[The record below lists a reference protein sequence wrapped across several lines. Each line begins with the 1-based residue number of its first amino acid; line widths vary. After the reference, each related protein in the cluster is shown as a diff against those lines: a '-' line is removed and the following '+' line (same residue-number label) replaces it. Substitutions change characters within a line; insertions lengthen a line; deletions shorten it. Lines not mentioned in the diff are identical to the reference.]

1 MRLIDHRPK
10 VPSTATHTRPV
21 GPHTIQAMNAM
32 NSAEPPIRIHVCS
45 VILLSRLR
53 WMSGLSSGCLIGLGF
68 TAERGNLAD
77 QCCKRFLCFRFL
89 RDGPADIAGG
99 ESDPGGQNAVDG
111 TFSEARRQSP
121 DNAFADNVL
130 NEAVGQGES
139 PRDGEMAYDHSSEPE
154 CRERRRSAAIEGRDF
169 PQHPQILDS

>member
-1 MRLIDHRPK
+1 
-10 VPSTATHTRPV
+10 TAAHTRPV
-21 GPHTIQAMNAM
+21 GPYAIQAMNAM

-45 VILLSRLR
+45 VMLPSRLR
-53 WMSGLSSGCLIGLGF
+53 WLSGLSSGSLIGLVL

-99 ESDPGGQNAVDG
+99 ETDPGGQNAVHG
-111 TFSEARRQSP
+111 TLSEARRQAP
-121 DNAFADNVL
+121 DDAFADNVL

-139 PRDGEMAYDHSSEPE
+139 ARDGEMAYDHSGELE
-154 CRERRRSAAIEGRDF
+154 CREHRRSAAIEG
-169 PQHPQILDS
+169 

>member
-1 MRLIDHRPK
+1 
-10 VPSTATHTRPV
+10 
-21 GPHTIQAMNAM
+21 
-32 NSAEPPIRIHVCS
+32 
-45 VILLSRLR
+45 
-53 WMSGLSSGCLIGLGF
+53 
-68 TAERGNLAD
+68 
-77 QCCKRFLCFRFL
+77 FRFL

-99 ESDPGGQNAVDG
+99 ETDPGGQNAVYG

-169 PQHPQILDS
+169 PQHPQILDSDEQKIERGSGSHRGQHGDTPASARHDPVRLGIEA